1 MGIRVVVEV
10 VERVEGG
17 VTHGGVDERDG
28 QVFNTAKEVVL
39 AKSGG
44 ERVVA
49 DESGGE
55 CGGNDLERVV
65 NDGGGGGGGGVE
77 VGAEVTEGDVE
88 VGVGVEMGKREGVVF
103 VEWWCGGR
111 Y

>member
-1 MGIRVVVEV
+1 M
-10 VERVEGG
+10 
-17 VTHGGVDERDG
+17 
-28 QVFNTAKEVVL
+28 VL
-39 AKSGG
+39 AESGG
-44 ERVVA
+44 ERVVV

-55 CGGNDLERVV
+55 CVGDDLERVFI
-65 NDGGGGGGGGVE
+65 GGGGGGVE

-103 VEWWCGGR
+103 VEWFCGGR

>member
-1 MGIRVVVEV
+1 M
-10 VERVEGG
+10 
-17 VTHGGVDERDG
+17 
-28 QVFNTAKEVVL
+28 VL
-39 AKSGG
+39 AESGG
-44 ERVVA
+44 ERVVV

-55 CGGNDLERVV
+55 CGGDDLERVFI
-65 NDGGGGGGGGVE
+65 GGGAGVE

-103 VEWWCGGR
+103 VEWFCGGR

>member
-1 MGIRVVVEV
+1 M
-10 VERVEGG
+10 
-17 VTHGGVDERDG
+17 
-28 QVFNTAKEVVL
+28 VL
-39 AKSGG
+39 AESGG
-44 ERVVA
+44 ERVVV

-55 CGGNDLERVV
+55 CGGDDLERVFT
-65 NDGGGGGGGGVE
+65 GGGGGVE

-103 VEWWCGGR
+103 VEWFCGGR

>member
-1 MGIRVVVEV
+1 M
-10 VERVEGG
+10 
-17 VTHGGVDERDG
+17 
-28 QVFNTAKEVVL
+28 VL
-39 AKSGG
+39 AESGG
-44 ERVVA
+44 ERVVV

-65 NDGGGGGGGGVE
+65 NGGGGGGVK

-88 VGVGVEMGKREGVVF
+88 VGVGVDMGKREGVVF

>member
-1 MGIRVVVEV
+1 M
-10 VERVEGG
+10 
-17 VTHGGVDERDG
+17 
-28 QVFNTAKEVVL
+28 VL
-39 AKSGG
+39 AESGG
-44 ERVVA
+44 ERVVV
-49 DESGGE
+49 DESGGECGGE

-65 NDGGGGGGGGVE
+65 SGGDSSGGVK

>member
-10 VERVEGG
+10 VERFESG
-17 VTHGGVDERDG
+17 VIHGGVDERDG
-28 QVFNTAKEVVL
+28 QVFITAKEVFL
-39 AKSGG
+39 AESGG

-88 VGVGVEMGKREGVVF
+88 VGVGVEMGKRESVVF

>member
-1 MGIRVVVEV
+1 M
-10 VERVEGG
+10 
-17 VTHGGVDERDG
+17 
-28 QVFNTAKEVVL
+28 VL
-39 AKSGG
+39 AESGG
-44 ERVVA
+44 ERVVV

-55 CGGNDLERVV
+55 CGGDDLERVFI
-65 NDGGGGGGGGVE
+65 GGGGGVE

-103 VEWWCGGR
+103 VEWFCGGR

>member
-1 MGIRVVVEV
+1 ME
-10 VERVEGG
+10 
-17 VTHGGVDERDG
+17 
-28 QVFNTAKEVVL
+28 
-39 AKSGG
+39 SGG
-44 ERVVA
+44 ERVVV

-65 NDGGGGGGGGVE
+65 SSGGDSSGSVK

>member
-1 MGIRVVVEV
+1 M
-10 VERVEGG
+10 
-17 VTHGGVDERDG
+17 
-28 QVFNTAKEVVL
+28 
-39 AKSGG
+39 
-44 ERVVA
+44 ERVV
-49 DESGGE
+49 SGG
-55 CGGNDLERVV
+55 DSS
-65 NDGGGGGGGGVE
+65 GGVK

>member
-1 MGIRVVVEV
+1 M
-10 VERVEGG
+10 
-17 VTHGGVDERDG
+17 
-28 QVFNTAKEVVL
+28 VL
-39 AKSGG
+39 AESGG
-44 ERVVA
+44 ERVVV

-55 CGGNDLERVV
+55 CGGDDLERVFT
-65 NDGGGGGGGGVE
+65 GGGGGGVE

-103 VEWWCGGR
+103 VEWFCGGR

>member
-10 VERVEGG
+10 VERFESG
-17 VTHGGVDERDG
+17 VIHGGVDERDG

-39 AKSGG
+39 PESGG
-44 ERVVA
+44 ERVVV

-55 CGGNDLERVV
+55 CGGNDLKGVV